1 MYIYIY
7 ISADLLNLS
16 HSWSLINEIKYA
28 PSDVPLSLSI
38 LTWPCWFFALF
49 RPDHPH
55 PKLTDNSSQSQNSVK
70 VFHFPMQWKAGCGVR
85 VSSSSSWG
93 QAGSYLAPTRGPEHV
108 HHPAKCTS
116 LKLYNSLSLN
126 NHKIINEE
134 DIKVALAEIK
144 TLEDPNYRDI
154 ACKFKLIYIILLR
167 RVKDFIYS
175 RVNF

>member
-1 MYIYIY
+1 MHVDNGLILDNYNNRYMYIYIY

-93 QAGSYLAPTRGPEHV
+93 QAGSYLAPNEPVIDKSVDYRAFCLQTTTKR
-108 HHPAKCTS
+108 
-116 LKLYNSLSLN
+116 
-126 NHKIINEE
+126 KIKIF
-134 DIKVALAEIK
+134 AQ
-144 TLEDPNYRDI
+144 
-154 ACKFKLIYIILLR
+154 
-167 RVKDFIYS
+167 
-175 RVNF
+175 